1 MKNYLSLLA
10 LTTLLLVSA
19 TYASQLQAD
28 SKGQTLEESPT
39 KIELV
44 DPTQPNWFG
53 LKAAKRRAPRVC
65 DLTR

>member
-19 TYASQLQAD
+19 TYAPQLQAD
-28 SKGQTLEESPT
+28 SKGQTLEESLT

-44 DPTQPNWFG
+44 DPTQPS
-53 LKAAKRRAPRVC
+53 KKEERQESA
-65 DLTR
+65 T